1 MNFSQLFNA
10 GNLELLAANFIK
22 SGVILTAGF
31 ILHVILN
38 TIIRSASYKVLD
50 EQTGASLSK
59 VLTNILNI
67 AIFAIVVLMLLGQ
80 WGIDI
85 RPILAGAGLFGV
97 VVGFGAQT
105 LIRDFITGLFVLVEN
120 LYAVGDYIK
129 VAGVEGTVVNINL
142 RTTVLKNSDII
153 HVVPNSQVTTIT
165 KLPNNA
171 KNN

>member
-1 MNFSQLFNA
+1 
-10 GNLELLAANFIK
+10 
-22 SGVILTAGF
+22 
-31 ILHVILN
+31 
-38 TIIRSASYKVLD
+38 
-50 EQTGASLSK
+50 
-59 VLTNILNI
+59 
-67 AIFAIVVLMLLGQ
+67 MLLGQ

-120 LYAVGDYIK
+120 LYTVGDYIK